1 MSLDIQVKR
10 SADAGN
16 QISIYCAIEVASWRR
31 GEWKLRIENR
41 KDVLFIQFQKTGL
54 VQYI

>member
-1 MSLDIQVKR
+1 VSLDIQVKR

-31 GEWKLRIENR
+31 REWKLRIENR